1 MLFRSALKAASQ
13 GWLRTLGR
21 SLTLPSLSH
30 LKSWRMPKGISW
42 GILTANCLAQSLL
55 AVGVV
60 ASLYAGYLAPEFR
73 VTASQLSALI
83 NGLPTILLF
92 AFIAP
97 QLSVMTDAAVEDH
110 VDEADFRAALTL
122 IPLSRIPPTSTAP
135 APF

>member
-1 MLFRSALKAASQ
+1 MFAAAIGWYQNNRSTTKLALKAASP
-13 GWLRTLGR
+13 GGLRTLGR

-73 VTASQLSALI
+73 SEEHTSELQSLMRISY
-83 NGLPTILLF
+83 
-92 AFIAP
+92 
-97 QLSVMTDAAVEDH
+97 AVFCLKKKN
-110 VDEADFRAALTL
+110 DEEH
-122 IPLSRIPPTSTAP
+122 TSEYYYH
-135 APF
+135 